1 VPDIVVRYDGSVNA
15 MCALEWA
22 MQHAAL
28 QHATLTV
35 LAVNEVAAS
44 PWTGNPA
51 VMPSCRHAV
60 MPQDAV
66 MLQQARTAA
75 ENAVA
80 KVVSE
85 HGDTQPP
92 TLKVTVMNGFA
103 VQELINASC
112 DAEVLVVGSR
122 GQLGFPALGLGA
134 TSTKITNCASCPI
147 VILPPA
153 S

>member
-1 VPDIVVRYDGSVNA
+1 MPDIVVGYDGSVNA
-15 MCALEWA
+15 MYALEWA
-22 MQHAAL
+22 MQPAAL

-35 LAVNEVAAS
+35 LSVNEVAAS
-44 PWTGNPA
+44 PWTGNP
-51 VMPSCRHAV
+51 AV

-85 HGDTQPP
+85 LGDTQPP
-92 TLKVTVMNGFA
+92 TVKVTAMNGFA
-103 VQELINASC
+103 AQELINASC
-112 DAEVLVVGSR
+112 DAGLLVVGSR
-122 GQLGFPALGLGA
+122 GQLAFPALRLGA
-134 TSTKITNCASCPI
+134 TSTKIANCASCPI
-147 VILPPA
+147 VIMPPA

>member
-51 VMPSCRHAV
+51 VMP
-60 MPQDAV
+60 QDAV

-75 ENAVA
+75 RM
-80 KVVSE
+80 
-85 HGDTQPP
+85 P
-92 TLKVTVMNGFA
+92 
-103 VQELINASC
+103 
-112 DAEVLVVGSR
+112 SR
-122 GQLGFPALGLGA
+122 RW
-134 TSTKITNCASCPI
+134 
-147 VILPPA
+147 
-153 S
+153 

>member
-1 VPDIVVRYDGSVNA
+1 MTDQL
-15 MCALEWA
+15 MQCALEWA
-22 MQHAAL
+22 MRNAAL

-51 VMPSCRHAV
+51 VMP
-60 MPQDAV
+60 QDAV

-80 KVVSE
+80 KMGSDL
-85 HGDTQPP
+85 GDTQPP
-92 TLKVTVMNGFA
+92 TVKVAAINGFA

-112 DAEVLVVGSR
+112 DAELLVVNSR
-122 GQLGFPALGLGA
+122 GQLGFPALRLGA
-134 TSTKITNCASCPI
+134 TSTKIA
-147 VILPPA
+147 A
-153 S
+153 GRHE